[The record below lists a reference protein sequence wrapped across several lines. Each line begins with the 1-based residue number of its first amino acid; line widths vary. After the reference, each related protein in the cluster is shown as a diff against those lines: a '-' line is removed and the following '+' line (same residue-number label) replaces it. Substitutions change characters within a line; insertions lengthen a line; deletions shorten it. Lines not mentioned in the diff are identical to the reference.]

1 MAYLLACCNG
11 KIRIHASQLSS
22 PNVKE
27 HAAAAQQTH
36 SGENKEDDVILPV
49 VYYEYDYVYGRASKR
64 PMAAKCRHGAWQS
77 IGTGSLHPGVY

>member
-1 MAYLLACCNG
+1 MAYL
-11 KIRIHASQLSS
+11 HAAMVRFAFMRRSCRHLMS
-22 PNVKE
+22 KE

-36 SGENKEDDVILPV
+36 FGENKEDDVILPV

-77 IGTGSLHPGVY
+77 IGTGSLHPGGY